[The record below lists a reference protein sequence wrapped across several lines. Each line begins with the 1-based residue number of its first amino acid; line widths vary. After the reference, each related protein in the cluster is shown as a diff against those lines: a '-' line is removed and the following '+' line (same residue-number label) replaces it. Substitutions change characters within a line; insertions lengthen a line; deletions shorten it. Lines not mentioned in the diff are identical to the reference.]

1 MNFKFRT
8 KLYAVFSIII
18 IFAAASFSLF
28 IRMHIFRQIEEETTY
43 NDMQLCL
50 KVSENADTY
59 IEKLDDITKKLISG
73 PGLLKIIDNVKSN
86 PQVLTDYEEL
96 KRGRE
101 IASIVSN
108 AITLPL
114 ISACKCISV

>member
-59 IEKLDDITKKLISG
+59 IEKLDDITKKLISD
-73 PGLLKIIDNVKSN
+73 PGLLKIMRDVKSN